1 MKHTPQ
7 VIDITEEEEADVE
20 KSTTQPKVEEGP
32 SIQDSLKKLTKQITK
47 YKRQLIKA
55 TSEEEQKNIQKSI
68 DYINELRFLLKMSP
82 TNKSII
88 NRVLTFIE
96 SPIDYQGIVEDVLS
110 KIESN
115 EI

>member
-1 MKHTPQ
+1 MCHFARVP
-7 VIDITEEEEADVE
+7 
-20 KSTTQPKVEEGP
+20 
-32 SIQDSLKKLTKQITK
+32 TKRETVFDMVTSSDMV
-47 YKRQLIKA
+47 

-68 DYINELRFLLKMSP
+68 DYINELRFILKMSP